1 MSQNAENVLL
11 GGFGPRVPAGMSASL
26 IITSGY
32 GATDLD
38 KWIKQISPNAPL
50 TLSQA
55 TPSAPIAVAPNDPR
69 QPVTV
74 SPASG
79 GAAVSIT
86 PSQSNSPNPWLTPT
100 S

>member
-1 MSQNAENVLL
+1 M
-11 GGFGPRVPAGMSASL
+11 FASL

-50 TLSQA
+50 TLSQE
-55 TPSAPIAVAPNDPR
+55 TLGAPIAVAPNDPR

-74 SPASG
+74 SPASDS
-79 GAAVSIT
+79 AAVSIT
-86 PSQSNSPNPWLTPT
+86 PSSSNPPNPWLEPED
-100 S
+100 